1 MPHCGQSRWPS
12 SSRAQNTTVT
22 SPSTAAS
29 VIVTPNSTVR
39 TIVSATTTPAQD
51 VGSDTGLPGGG
62 RYGVDTCILCP
73 PGPVS
78 AHRHDLPARISA
90 TLTCTPFPEEPL
102 SGAAGIDACGS
113 KGQPIQGVPLIRSG
127 RNLIDERMG
136 LAAPSP
142 RLTPR

>member
-1 MPHCGQSRWPS
+1 MPHPGQSRWPS
-12 SSRAQNTTVT
+12 SSRLQNTTVT

-51 VGSDTGLPGGG
+51 VGSDTGLPGGR

-90 TLTCTPFPEEPL
+90 TLTCTPFPDEPDYREEQPRRWCRRPTAPTRATSL
-102 SGAAGIDACGS
+102 S
-113 KGQPIQGVPLIRSG
+113 
-127 RNLIDERMG
+127 
-136 LAAPSP
+136 
-142 RLTPR
+142 